1 MNERDFEMLKVLS
14 EMSNITKAAEKLCIT
29 QSALSK
35 RIKALEDELGV
46 QLLKRSRGGT
56 TLTTKGEIVLKYS
69 YGIADK
75 LIEMKQELNDISGQV
90 EGILNAGISIDQ
102 TRSYIADLLCEYRIL
117 YPNVQQNIK
126 TGKSEQLYDM
136 FINNTLDLALIRGDF
151 PWSGYKALIHSE
163 HVCLVSGSKEI
174 TESTCIWYTTDQY
187 MNMLVSRWLQENG
200 LIVNKNRICV
210 DSISVCMELVKKG
223 LGWCVLPEA
232 YVKEYQEEAV
242 YCYFKDGT
250 PILRNTYLYIQPNA
264 LKLPQVKAFS
274 ELLNIYNMK
283 TK

>member
-1 MNERDFEMLKVLS
+1 
-14 EMSNITKAAEKLCIT
+14 
-29 QSALSK
+29 
-35 RIKALEDELGV
+35 
-46 QLLKRSRGGT
+46 
-56 TLTTKGEIVLKYS
+56 
-69 YGIADK
+69 
-75 LIEMKQELNDISGQV
+75 
-90 EGILNAGISIDQ
+90 
-102 TRSYIADLLCEYRIL
+102 
-117 YPNVQQNIK
+117 
-126 TGKSEQLYDM
+126 
-136 FINNTLDLALIRGDF
+136 
-151 PWSGYKALIHSE
+151 
-163 HVCLVSGSKEI
+163 
-174 TESTCIWYTTDQY
+174 
-187 MNMLVSRWLQENG
+187 MLVSRWLQENG
-200 LIVNKNRICV
+200 LYVSKNRICV